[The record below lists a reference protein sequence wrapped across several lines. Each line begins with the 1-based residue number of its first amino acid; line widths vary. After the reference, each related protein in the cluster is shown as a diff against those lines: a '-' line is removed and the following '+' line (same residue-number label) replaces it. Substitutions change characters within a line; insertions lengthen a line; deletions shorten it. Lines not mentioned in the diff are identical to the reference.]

1 MEAKKIIM
9 TDPRK
14 TDHSYE
20 EAIKT
25 LRTNIQYAGRNIKV
39 IVLTSCY
46 PNEGKSDI
54 TFQLAKEIGNLG
66 RKVLLLDADI
76 RKSSF
81 ISRFDV
87 QGEIQGLSQY
97 LSGQVDAGELICQTN
112 YPNMDIIF
120 AGHGAPNPSE
130 LLEEEAFGVLMGSLR
145 KEYDYIIIDTPPL
158 ANVVDANIVAKHC
171 DGVVMVIES
180 DSVSYKMAQKV
191 IKHLSR
197 SGCRVLGAA
206 LNKVDTRRD
215 KYYARYSYYY
225 SREESGGRHDIS

>member
-1 MEAKKIIM
+1 MAEQNVIM

-14 TDHSYE
+14 PDYVYE
-20 EAIKT
+20 EAIKS

-54 TFQLAKEIGNLG
+54 AFQLTREIGNMG
-66 RKVLLLDADI
+66 RKVLLLDADV

-87 QGEIQGLSQY
+87 KGEIRGLAQY
-97 LSGQVDAGELICQTN
+97 LRGQMDIQELICRTN

-130 LLEEEAFGVLMGSLR
+130 LLEEEAFGSLVQGLR
-145 KEYDYIIIDTPPL
+145 EQYDYVIIDTPPA
-158 ANVVDANIVAKHC
+158 ANVVDANIIARHC
-171 DGVVMVIES
+171 DGVVLVIES
-180 DSVSYKMAQKV
+180 DAVSYKTAQKA

-225 SREESGGRHDIS
+225 RKEDSQA